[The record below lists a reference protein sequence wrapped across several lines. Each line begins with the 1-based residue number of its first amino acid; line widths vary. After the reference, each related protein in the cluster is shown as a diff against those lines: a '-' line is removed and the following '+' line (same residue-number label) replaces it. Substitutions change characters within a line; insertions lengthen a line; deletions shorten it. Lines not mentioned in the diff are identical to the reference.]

1 MESNKERVETLQKQI
16 KDFPLEPG
24 VYLMKDEHK
33 KIIYIGKAVKL
44 RNRVRSYFSGE
55 KDIKTRTLV
64 RQIHFIDHI
73 VTKSE
78 YEALL
83 LENNLIKKWNPR
95 YNINLKDGKSYPV
108 IRVTAEEFPRVFR
121 TRNIVNDKSRY
132 YGPYPDV
139 KVLDETLALI
149 QKMLPLRRCRVLKKR
164 ENPCLYYHMGKC
176 SGPCAGLISKEEY
189 RSHVSK
195 ARSILTGRTAGLEK
209 ELLKEIKGHSE
220 ALEFEKAAELRD
232 ILIAMQKLQTEQ
244 KVEDFEEES
253 RDYIASDSS
262 GNYYSFVVF
271 QMRKGKLL
279 GKESFRSEYYGTEQ
293 EAAQE
298 FLLRYYSSPDKDFP
312 ARVFLSLK
320 ERDLIQD
327 YLSREVRGAEK
338 MALELPRT
346 KRDQAVLNM
355 ARENARSDLARKL
368 QDLGNIPAL
377 EDLQSVLNLKKLP
390 RRIEGFDIAQ
400 LDGHFTVSSLISFKD
415 GNPDRKNY
423 RHFNIRSLDGGI
435 DDFKAIS
442 EAVARRYTRLLN
454 EKKELPDLI
463 LIDGGKGQVSAAS
476 SVLEALG
483 LDIPLI
489 GLAKKE
495 ELIFLPGEKEPI
507 DLPEGDRALRVLQHV
522 RDETHRFA
530 TSHNQKLRKKRISL
544 NSLENIP
551 GIGPARSR
559 KLLTGFGSMENLY
572 AAKAEEISRTA
583 GVSLEAAEMIREYLS
598 RKEKAE
604 EP

>member
-1 MESNKERVETLQKQI
+1 MERNKDRVESLKEQI
-16 KDFPLEPG
+16 REFPLGPG
-24 VYLMKDEHK
+24 VYLMKDAQK
-33 KIIYIGKAVKL
+33 KIIYIGKAVNL

-64 RQIHFIDHI
+64 RQIYGIEHI
-73 VTKSE
+73 VCRSE

-108 IRVTAEEFPRVFR
+108 IRITSEEFPRVFR
-121 TRNIVNDKSRY
+121 TRHVVNDGSRY

-139 KVLDETLALI
+139 KVLDDTLDLI
-149 QKMLPLRRCRVLKKR
+149 KKMLPLRRCRVLKKR
-164 ENPCLYYHMGKC
+164 DNPCLYYHMGKC
-176 SGPCAGLISKEEY
+176 AGPCAGLIGKEEY
-189 RSHVSK
+189 RTLVSK

-209 ELLKEIKGHSE
+209 ELLKEIKALSE
-220 ALEFEKAAELRD
+220 SLDFERAAEIRD
-232 ILIAMQKLQTEQ
+232 LLLAMQALQTEQ
-244 KVEDFEEES
+244 KVEDFEQES
-253 RDYIASDSS
+253 RDYIGMDAS
-262 GNYYSFVVF
+262 GNHYVF
-271 QMRKGKLL
+271 AIIQMRNGKLL
-279 GKESFRSEYYGTEQ
+279 GKESYRSEYYGEDK
-293 EAAQE
+293 EAVQE
-298 FLLRYYSSPDKDFP
+298 FLLRYYGSPDRDFP
-312 ARVFLSLK
+312 ARTFINL
-320 ERDLIQD
+320 RDRSLIQD
-327 YLSREVRGAEK
+327 YLRKEVKGAENIS
-338 MALELPRT
+338 LELPRS

-355 ARENARSDLARKL
+355 AMENACSDLARKL

-377 EDLQSVLNLKKLP
+377 EDLQTVLGMKKLP

-400 LDGHFTVSSLISFKD
+400 LDGHFTVASLISFKD
-415 GNPDRKNY
+415 GNPDRRNY
-423 RHFNIRSLDGGI
+423 RHFNIRSLQGGI

-442 EAVARRYTRLLN
+442 EAVARRYTRLKN
-454 EKKELPDLI
+454 EKKEMPDLI
-463 LIDGGKGQVSAAS
+463 LIDGGKGQVSAAV

-495 ELIFLPGEKEPI
+495 ELIFLPGESDPI

-530 TSHNQKLRKKRISL
+530 TGHNQKLRKKQLSL
-544 NSLENIP
+544 SSLENIP

-572 AAKAEEISRTA
+572 AAAAEDISKT
-583 GVSLEAAEMIREYLS
+583 GGISLEAAEMIKQYLS
-598 RKEKAE
+598 RKERAE
-604 EP
+604 ET

>member
-1 MESNKERVETLQKQI
+1 MESNKERVEYLQNQI
-16 KDFPLEPG
+16 RDFPLQPG

-33 KIIYIGKAVKL
+33 KIIYIGKAVNL

-73 VTKSE
+73 ITGSE

-108 IRVTAEEFPRVFR
+108 IRITAEEYPRVFR
-121 TRNIVNDKSRY
+121 TRAVINDKSQY

-139 KVLDETLALI
+139 KILDETLSLI
-149 QKMLPLRRCRVLKKR
+149 KKILPLRRCRVLNKR
-164 ENPCLYYHMGKC
+164 ESPCLYYHMGKC
-176 SGPCAGLISKEEY
+176 SGPCAGLISREDY
-189 RSHVSK
+189 RALVNK

-209 ELLKEIKGHSE
+209 DLMKELRAYSDQ
-220 ALEFEKAAELRD
+220 LEFEKAAEIRD
-232 ILIAMQKLQTEQ
+232 ILIALEKLQTEQ

-253 RDYIASDSS
+253 RDYIGVDSS
-262 GNYYSFVVF
+262 GNYYSFAII

-279 GKESFRSEYYGTEQ
+279 GKESFRSEYYGSEE
-293 EAAQE
+293 EAIQE
-298 FLLRYYSSPDKDFP
+298 FLLRYYGTPDKDFP
-312 ARVFLSLK
+312 SRAFINLK
-320 ERDLIQD
+320 DRELIQN
-327 YLSREVRGAEK
+327 YLSREVSGAGK
-338 MALELPRT
+338 MVLEIPGT
-346 KRDQAVLNM
+346 KRDQAVMNM
-355 ARENARSDLARKL
+355 AVENARMDLARKL
-368 QDLGNIPAL
+368 QDMGNIPAL
-377 EDLQSVLNLKKLP
+377 EDLQNVLNLKKLP

-400 LDGHFTVSSLISFKD
+400 LDGHFTVASLISFKD

-442 EAVARRYTRLLN
+442 EAVARRYSRLMN

-463 LIDGGKGQVSAAS
+463 LIDGGKGQVSSAV

-483 LDIPLI
+483 LNIPLI

-495 ELIFLPGEKEPI
+495 ELIYLPGQKDPI

-530 TSHNQKLRKKRISL
+530 TSHNQKLRKKQLSL
-544 NSLENIP
+544 SSLENIP

-572 AAKAEEISRTA
+572 AAAVEEISRTA
-583 GVSLEAAEMIREYLS
+583 GVNLEAAEMIKEYLT
-598 RKEKAE
+598 RKEKSE
-604 EP
+604 DT

>member
-1 MESNKERVETLQKQI
+1 MDSNKERVETLRKQI
-16 KDFPLEPG
+16 KDFPLQPG
-24 VYLMKDEHK
+24 VYLMKDEQK

-55 KDIKTRTLV
+55 KDIKTKTLV
-64 RQIHFIDHI
+64 RKIHFIDHI

-108 IRVTAEEFPRVFR
+108 IRITTEDFPRVFR
-121 TRNIVNDKSRY
+121 TRNIINDKSQY

-139 KVLDETLALI
+139 KVLDDTLSLI
-149 QKMLPLRRCRVLKKR
+149 KNMLPLRRCRRLRKR
-164 ENPCLYYHMGKC
+164 ESPCLYYHMGKC
-176 SGPCAGLISKEEY
+176 SGPCAGLISKEDY
-189 RSHVSK
+189 RVLVNK
-195 ARSILTGRTAGLEK
+195 ARAVLTGRTAGLEK
-209 ELLKEIKGHSE
+209 ELMKEIKVLAE
-220 ALEFEKAAELRD
+220 TLEFEKAAELRD
-232 ILIAMQKLQTEQ
+232 SLIALQMLQTEQ
-244 KVEDFEEES
+244 KVEDFEEDS
-253 RDYIASDSS
+253 RDYIGVDSS
-262 GNYYSFVVF
+262 GTYYSFAVF

-279 GKESFRSEYYGTEQ
+279 GKESYRSEYYGSEQ
-293 EAAQE
+293 DATQE
-298 FLLRYYSSPDKDFP
+298 FLLRYYGSPDKDFP

-320 ERDLIQD
+320 DRTLIQD
-327 YLSREVRGAEK
+327 YLSQEVRGAEK
-338 MALELPRT
+338 MVLEIPRS

-355 ARENARSDLARKL
+355 AIENARSDLARKL

-377 EDLQSVLNLKKLP
+377 EDLQMVLNLKKLP

-423 RHFNIRSLDGGI
+423 RHYNIRSLDGGI

-442 EAVARRYTRLLN
+442 EAVARRYTRLMN
-454 EKKELPDLI
+454 EKKEMPDLI
-463 LIDGGKGQVSAAS
+463 LIDGGKGQVSAAV
-476 SVLEALG
+476 SVLDALG
-483 LDIPLI
+483 LKIPLI

-495 ELIFLPGEKEPI
+495 ELIFLPGEKDAI

-530 TSHNQKLRKKRISL
+530 TSHNQKLRKKQISL

-551 GIGPARSR
+551 GIGPARSK
-559 KLLTGFGSMENLY
+559 KLLVGFGSMENLY
-572 AAKAEEISRTA
+572 AAKVEEISNTA
-583 GVSLEAAEMIREYLS
+583 GVSLEAAEMIHQYLS
-598 RKEKAE
+598 RKERAE
-604 EP
+604 ET

>member
-1 MESNKERVETLQKQI
+1 MESNKERVETLLKQI
-16 KDFPLEPG
+16 KEFPLQPG
-24 VYLMKDEHK
+24 VYLMKDEQK

-64 RQIHFIDHI
+64 RQIHYIDHI

-108 IRVTAEEFPRVFR
+108 IRITSEEFPRVYR
-121 TRNIVNDKSRY
+121 TRNVVSDKSQY

-139 KVLDETLALI
+139 KMLDDTLNLI
-149 QKMLPLRRCRVLKKR
+149 KKMLPLRRCRTLKKR
-164 ENPCLYYHMGKC
+164 ESPCLYYHMGKC
-176 SGPCAGLISKEEY
+176 SGPCAGLISKEDY
-189 RSHVSK
+189 RGLVNK
-195 ARSILTGRTAGLEK
+195 ARAVLTGRTAGLEK
-209 ELLKEIKGHSE
+209 ELMKEIKALSE
-220 ALEFEKAAELRD
+220 NLEFEKAAEIRD
-232 ILIAMQKLQTEQ
+232 QLIAMQLLQTEQ

-253 RDYIASDSS
+253 RDYIGVDTS
-262 GNYYSFVVF
+262 GNYYSFAVI

-279 GKESFRSEYYGTEQ
+279 GKESYRSEYYGSEQ
-293 EAAQE
+293 DAIQE
-298 FLLRYYSSPDKDFP
+298 FLLRYYGSPDRDFP
-312 ARVFLSLK
+312 ARVYIPL
-320 ERDLIQD
+320 RDRELIQN
-327 YLSREVRGAEK
+327 YLSREVDGAEG
-338 MALELPRT
+338 MMLELPVS

-355 ARENARSDLARKL
+355 AVENARSDLARKL
-368 QDLGNIPAL
+368 QDLGNTPAL
-377 EDLQSVLNLKKLP
+377 EDLQNVLNLRKLP
-390 RRIEGFDIAQ
+390 KRIEGFDIAQ
-400 LDGHFTVSSLISFKD
+400 LDGHFTVASLISFKD

-442 EAVARRYTRLLN
+442 EAVARRYSRLMN
-454 EKKELPDLI
+454 EKKEMPDLI
-463 LIDGGKGQVSAAS
+463 LIDGGKGQVSAAQ
-476 SVLEALG
+476 SVLDALG
-483 LDIPLI
+483 LNIPLI

-530 TSHNQKLRKKRISL
+530 TSHNQKLRKKQISL

-551 GIGPARSR
+551 GIGPARSK

-572 AAKAEEISRTA
+572 AAGADEISKTA
-583 GVSLEAAEMIREYLS
+583 GISLEAAEMIREYLT
-598 RKEKAE
+598 RKERAE